1 MDSSKTVKTTDVP
14 GSYSDEFRYA
24 VRNVDYADGPRLR
37 STTMGWINTL
47 FASGDA
53 GEASPANP
61 WDETVIIGAPDNAH
75 KAIGSG
81 AENGITH
88 PDARIAE
95 EIKRR
100 QIALITRYVATV
112 RVR

>member
-1 MDSSKTVKTTDVP
+1 
-14 GSYSDEFRYA
+14 
-24 VRNVDYADGPRLR
+24 
-37 STTMGWINTL
+37 MGWINTL
-47 FASGDA
+47 LASGVA
-53 GEASPANP
+53 GEAAPANP
-61 WDETVIIGAPDNAH
+61 WDETVINGAPYNAH

-81 AENGITH
+81 AENPIAH
-88 PDARIAE
+88 PDPRIAE

>member
-1 MDSSKTVKTTDVP
+1 
-14 GSYSDEFRYA
+14 
-24 VRNVDYADGPRLR
+24 
-37 STTMGWINTL
+37 MGWINTL
-47 FASGDA
+47 FASGVP

-61 WDETVIIGAPDNAH
+61 RDETVINGAPHNAR

-81 AENGITH
+81 AENRIAH

-112 RVR
+112 RLR

>member
-1 MDSSKTVKTTDVP
+1 
-14 GSYSDEFRYA
+14 
-24 VRNVDYADGPRLR
+24 
-37 STTMGWINTL
+37 MGWINTL

-53 GEASPANP
+53 SEASPANP
-61 WDETVIIGAPDNAH
+61 WGEAVINGAQDNAR

-81 AENGITH
+81 AENCIAH
-88 PDARIAE
+88 PDARIPD

-100 QIALITRYVATV
+100 QIALITRYVATL